1 MKKSLLLALAF
12 IGASSA
18 VMAQQKD
25 SLYVHKDY
33 SGSWGKLYL
42 AGGFA
47 STDYKLSDKLV
58 ASGLPAINNGTF
70 ELSIGLTKI
79 NKRMLSDLE
88 WNTDYYADKKA
99 DGQKVR
105 TVSSGIKWRPQYLF
119 FQKKGIFAAAGFDLS
134 YMYTSVN
141 IFTLGNTID
150 LNNLDPTTH
159 YGHISLYNQNW
170 YLGPSA
176 SFGVLQD
183 KENSFRVTTGYEW
196 NVARASWHSDYASVS
211 NTVKES
217 GQGRFYAKLI
227 YNF

>member
-12 IGASSA
+12 IGISSA
-18 VMAQQKD
+18 AMAQD
-25 SLYVHKDY
+25 STFVHKDY
-33 SGSWGKLYL
+33 SDKWGRFYIG
-42 AGGFA
+42 AGFA
-47 STDYKLSDKLV
+47 SSDYKLSDKLT
-58 ASGLPAINNGTF
+58 ASNLPAINNGAF
-70 ELSIGLTKI
+70 EFSIGLTRI

-88 WNTDYYADKKA
+88 WNADYYADKKA

-105 TVSSGIKWRPQYLF
+105 TISSGIKWRPQYIF
-119 FQKKGIFAAAGFDLS
+119 FRQKGIFAAAGFDLS
-134 YMYTSVN
+134 YMYTAVN
-141 IFTLGNTID
+141 IFTMGKTID
-150 LNNLDPTTH
+150 LNDLDPTTH
-159 YGHISLYNQNW
+159 YGHISLYNNNW

-196 NVARASWHSDYASVS
+196 NVARASWHSEFASVS
-211 NTVKES
+211 NTVKEG